1 MLQTFANLHSAFL
14 SLREQGGRVAYS
26 TLGVFVAM
34 VAILLLIGIARG
46 VQKDVAG
53 QVRDLGVNVLVVLP
67 SRVDASQMSF
77 NPNLGGQSY
86 LEPKHAKALE
96 QQPGVVQAAMLTFI
110 GGGISFGGQQAFPVL
125 IAATPNWFEMHPTE
139 LKEGRVYQASDAQKR
154 VAVIGGVAARKFFNK
169 ESALGKR
176 VTING
181 ADYEVI
187 GVTQDEESENSLFS
201 MGGFQNVVYIPF
213 DQFRAASPDAQ
224 IDRIMV
230 QSEPDAEPKALV
242 QRLDQTLGKSLDR
255 QQYSVLTQ
263 EDLLGLVYRLMNIV
277 TWLLTG
283 LTSIALFVGGIGI
296 MAVMVMSVSE
306 RTREIGIRKTVGA
319 RRSDVFQQFVFESI
333 MIALIGGAAGF
344 VFSALV
350 SWALAT
356 YTVIKPELTFGLV
369 LFGLGVCV
377 VVGVLS
383 GLVPAMKAGRMDP
396 VVALRRE

>member
-1 MLQTFANLHSAFL
+1 
-14 SLREQGGRVAYS
+14 
-26 TLGVFVAM
+26 M

-67 SRVDASQMSF
+67 ARVDTSQMSF

-86 LEPKHAKALE
+86 LKPSHAEALAR
-96 QQPGVVQAAMLTFI
+96 QPGVVQTALLTFI
-110 GGGISFGGQQAFPVL
+110 GGGISFGGTQAFPVL
-125 IAATPNWFEMHPTE
+125 IAATPSWFEMHPTQ
-139 LKEGRVYQASDAQKR
+139 LKEGRVYGPADKGKR
-154 VAVIGGVAARKFFNK
+154 VAVIGGVAAKKLFGKTTAIGK
-169 ESALGKR
+169 EVL
-176 VTING
+176 INDEEY
-181 ADYEVI
+181 AVI
-187 GVTQDEESENSLFS
+187 GVTEDEASENSLFS
-201 MGGFQNVVYIPF
+201 MGGFQNVVYVPF
-213 DQFRAASPDAQ
+213 REFHAQTPDAQ

-230 QSEPDAEPKALV
+230 QSQPEAEPRELV
-242 QRLDQTLGKSLDR
+242 KRLDAVLGQSLNA

-296 MAVMVMSVSE
+296 MAVMVMSVTE

-319 RRSDVFQQFVFESI
+319 QRTDVFQQFVFESI
-333 MIALIGGAAGF
+333 LIALVGGAAGF

-350 SWALAT
+350 SWVLAS
-356 YTVIKPELTFGLV
+356 YTVIKPELTPSLV

-377 VVGVLS
+377 LVGVLS
-383 GLVPAMKAGRMDP
+383 GMVPAIRAGRMEP
-396 VVALRRE
+396 VAALRRE